1 MSHYVDEKI
10 RILEEAAR
18 KKRKRE
24 MLLKKTEENL
34 EKILKLVKNTI
45 LEKKYEVKI
54 LNLKKDIIEGK
65 VKNVYRDS
73 ENLLNEIVMDIKI
86 NKDNYE
92 IIKSKKENLISRVNT
107 FGKERDL
114 LIEENEKMFFEKIN
128 NNLENIKMKIKNSEY
143 SEVLEKEVNM
153 ELEELDKEFEK
164 TLDKIELL
172 NRYADSLEISGF
184 DIEDIRYNKDK
195 DKIFVYATKGDKEYN
210 CRINDDFVVNV
221 EFEGYQGDECLK
233 EYEKVVE
240 IARKQYALDSEVIE
254 YKGKPKMN
262 TSTAVNTGL
271 GGNDD

>member
-1 MSHYVDEKI
+1 MSHYVDEKV
-10 RILEEAAR
+10 RLLEEAAR

-24 MLLKKTEENL
+24 ILLRKTEENL
-34 EKILKLVKNTI
+34 EKILKLLKNSI
-45 LEKKYEVKI
+45 LEKKYEDKVSI
-54 LNLKKDIIEGK
+54 LKRDIIDGK
-65 VKNVYRDS
+65 IKNVYRDS

-86 NKDNYE
+86 NKENYE
-92 IIKSKKENLISRVNT
+92 VIKSKKENLISRVDT
-107 FGKERDL
+107 FEKERDL

-143 SEVLEKEVNM
+143 SEVLEKEVDM

-184 DIEDIRYNKDK
+184 DIEDIRYSKEK
-195 DKIFVYATKGDKEYN
+195 DKIFVYATKGNKEYN

-240 IARKQYALDSEVIE
+240 IARKQYALSSEVID

-271 GGNDD
+271 GGNND

>member
-92 IIKSKKENLISRVNT
+92 IIKSKKENLISRVDT
-107 FGKERDL
+107 FEKERDL

-262 TSTAVNTGL
+262 TSTAVNSGI

>member
-45 LEKKYEVKI
+45 LEKEYEVKI

-86 NKDNYE
+86 NNDNYE
-92 IIKSKKENLISRVNT
+92 IIKSKKENLISRVNI
-107 FGKERDL
+107 FEKERDL

-153 ELEELDKEFEK
+153 ELEKLDKEFEK

-262 TSTAVNTGL
+262 TSTAVNSGI